1 MGGAQQEVTPPE
13 NPKGAFLPCAVNGVK
28 SQALLDT
35 GAEATIISEDLYSR
49 SKTPIN
55 KLEPTQKPVLGANN
69 MPLDVVGKTEVTIQL
84 GGIRAPHE
92 VLVCRG
98 LAQQVLIGIDFLT
111 THKCII
117 NFDTN
122 TVYSKGEPNKMM
134 VECLDKVY
142 RITVAETVTLSPN
155 MVADIPCE
163 VQGVDGLDE
172 CMGVLEPA
180 DTFSE
185 KYCAGVF
192 RMAVTVKGGRIPV
205 RVFNC
210 FNKPLKLYR
219 CSSIGDLYPLA
230 GKGESQQE
238 INRGVG
244 YKVVPPGVPKEDVEV
259 RLEAKQCSA
268 VFVKDADVHS
278 LSVEEM
284 FPISSNLVPEEEK
297 LRLYEM
303 LSTYADCISKGPW
316 DLGTAKGVQHTIN
329 TGSAQ
334 PIQVPPRRVPFHKR
348 QEMRSQVDE
357 MLEAKIIEPSDS
369 PWSSPVVLVAK
380 PDGSQRFCVDYRAVN
395 SVTRRDLYPLPRCVD
410 ILESLSGAQWFSHLD
425 LLRGYWQI
433 DVAEGDREKTAFA
446 TPDGLYQFRKLSF
459 GLTNAP
465 ACFMRAM
472 HLILKGLC
480 WSDCLVYLDDII
492 VFGRTLQEH
501 RERLSLVLSR
511 LTEAGLKI
519 NPKKCKLLCEQVVVL
534 GHVVSGEGISTDPEK
549 IRVIKEWPV
558 PADESQLKAFLG
570 TAGYYR
576 QFVPNYAHIASP
588 LHRACQKGDR
598 FTWTAECQE
607 AFLHI
612 KNKLTNAPILAF
624 PKLDVPFIL
633 DSDAS
638 DGGLGAVLS
647 QVQYG
652 RERVI
657 AYAARALSKAER
669 NYSTTRKELLALLWG
684 TERFETFLYGRRF
697 LVRTDHSA
705 LQWLRNFKNPR
716 GQVARWVERL
726 NDFDFEVE
734 HRPGQLHGNADG
746 LSRFPWEEDAC
757 EKIETDATL
766 IQSVNMGPL
775 STESIQAAQNQ
786 DPVLS
791 QVVKWLETGVRPAR
805 GDVEGGGR
813 KLLSYWSQWGR
824 LFLRD
829 GLVCRRW
836 EHELT
841 GQEIYHQICLPE
853 SIVSQVLGALHND
866 PSSGHLG
873 VSKTLEKVRR
883 RFYWHGM
890 REDVE
895 MHVRRCVPCA
905 EVNDPPKRPKAPLI
919 NIKAGHPLQRVALDI
934 VGPTPRSTAGHEWL
948 LVVSDHFTKFAQAFP
963 VKNTSAV
970 TLAKK
975 VMDEYMCRFGCFEG
989 LHSDQGANVDGAVFK
1004 GLCDLIEAAKTRTTP
1019 YHPQGDGQVERLNK
1033 SLVKILSKLISDHR
1047 RDWADFVPKAV
1058 LAYNTSVH
1066 ESTGFTPYRLMFG
1079 REAILPL
1086 DALLGL
1092 ETTPSQGVV
1101 QTYPDFVVEQK
1112 QQLEE
1117 TEQIVRENLK
1127 RAQKLQKAYYDTKSH
1142 GQPFRVGDRVWYRN
1156 RTRTRR
1162 KKFIKPWCGPWKVLK
1177 ALSDVTYR
1185 IEKERR
1191 RPGKRRQRKVVHFN
1205 YLKPCFS
1212 PPESHEKTSQLT
1224 SSSQAEETPPT
1235 GNLRDAR
1242 RPTRGTLPDSGDVEL
1257 EWLENPAATVTEVA
1271 HTPQEHESSS
1281 TLGTSPQTAEVPCQS
1296 GVSLVNNEQGHEA
1309 CPVPMRPRRERREPV
1324 WLQDYVRTVVVYPTW
1339 PLNFVGTFACYS

>member
-163 VQGVDGLDE
+163 VQGVDRLDE
-172 CMGVLEPA
+172 CMSVLEPA

-205 RVFNC
+205 RVFNI

-230 GKGESQQE
+230 GKGESQEE

-259 RLEAKQCSA
+259 GLEVKQCSA

-297 LRLYEM
+297 LRLYGM

-380 PDGSQRFCVDYRAVN
+380 PDGSQRFCVDYRALN
-395 SVTRRDLYPLPRCVD
+395 SVTKRDLYPLPRCDD

-446 TPDGLYQFRKLSF
+446 TPDDLYQFRKLSF

-472 HLILKGLC
+472 HLILRGLC

-519 NPKKCKLLCEQVVVL
+519 NPQKCKLLCEQVVVL

-549 IRVIKEWPV
+549 ITVIKEWPV

-576 QFVPNYAHIASP
+576 QFVPN
-588 LHRACQKGDR
+588 
-598 FTWTAECQE
+598 
-607 AFLHI
+607 
-612 KNKLTNAPILAF
+612 
-624 PKLDVPFIL
+624 
-633 DSDAS
+633 
-638 DGGLGAVLS
+638 
-647 QVQYG
+647 
-652 RERVI
+652 
-657 AYAARALSKAER
+657 
-669 NYSTTRKELLALLWG
+669 
-684 TERFETFLYGRRF
+684 
-697 LVRTDHSA
+697 
-705 LQWLRNFKNPR
+705 
-716 GQVARWVERL
+716 
-726 NDFDFEVE
+726 
-734 HRPGQLHGNADG
+734 
-746 LSRFPWEEDAC
+746 
-757 EKIETDATL
+757 
-766 IQSVNMGPL
+766 
-775 STESIQAAQNQ
+775 
-786 DPVLS
+786 
-791 QVVKWLETGVRPAR
+791 
-805 GDVEGGGR
+805 
-813 KLLSYWSQWGR
+813 
-824 LFLRD
+824 
-829 GLVCRRW
+829 
-836 EHELT
+836 
-841 GQEIYHQICLPE
+841 
-853 SIVSQVLGALHND
+853 
-866 PSSGHLG
+866 
-873 VSKTLEKVRR
+873 
-883 RFYWHGM
+883 
-890 REDVE
+890 
-895 MHVRRCVPCA
+895 
-905 EVNDPPKRPKAPLI
+905 
-919 NIKAGHPLQRVALDI
+919 
-934 VGPTPRSTAGHEWL
+934 
-948 LVVSDHFTKFAQAFP
+948 
-963 VKNTSAV
+963 
-970 TLAKK
+970 
-975 VMDEYMCRFGCFEG
+975 
-989 LHSDQGANVDGAVFK
+989 
-1004 GLCDLIEAAKTRTTP
+1004 
-1019 YHPQGDGQVERLNK
+1019 
-1033 SLVKILSKLISDHR
+1033 
-1047 RDWADFVPKAV
+1047 
-1058 LAYNTSVH
+1058 
-1066 ESTGFTPYRLMFG
+1066 
-1079 REAILPL
+1079 
-1086 DALLGL
+1086 
-1092 ETTPSQGVV
+1092 
-1101 QTYPDFVVEQK
+1101 
-1112 QQLEE
+1112 
-1117 TEQIVRENLK
+1117 
-1127 RAQKLQKAYYDTKSH
+1127 
-1142 GQPFRVGDRVWYRN
+1142 
-1156 RTRTRR
+1156 
-1162 KKFIKPWCGPWKVLK
+1162 
-1177 ALSDVTYR
+1177 
-1185 IEKERR
+1185 
-1191 RPGKRRQRKVVHFN
+1191 
-1205 YLKPCFS
+1205 
-1212 PPESHEKTSQLT
+1212 
-1224 SSSQAEETPPT
+1224 
-1235 GNLRDAR
+1235 
-1242 RPTRGTLPDSGDVEL
+1242 
-1257 EWLENPAATVTEVA
+1257 
-1271 HTPQEHESSS
+1271 
-1281 TLGTSPQTAEVPCQS
+1281 
-1296 GVSLVNNEQGHEA
+1296 
-1309 CPVPMRPRRERREPV
+1309 
-1324 WLQDYVRTVVVYPTW
+1324 
-1339 PLNFVGTFACYS
+1339 